1 MNVLQRVTPV
11 IINVSAVVV
20 LLKVLQVGGGACS
33 RDQTMD
39 ADYTDDSRDLLQTGG
54 PVDSDPAIDTR
65 WYRRYRANWRYS
77 VVAGAPVVFSPLL
90 FLIGTKPAKA
100 GYVVCLMA
108 VYWVT
113 EACPIAATALLPIAL
128 FPLLGVMDSART
140 CSNYLRDGNALFLA
154 GLIVAVAFEKW
165 NLHKRIAL
173 RVLLLA
179 GTKPRWVLLAFMG
192 TTAFL
197 SMWISNTATTAMML
211 PIAQAVLNGS
221 VCVLSNISRRI
232 QVQ

>member
-1 MNVLQRVTPV
+1 
-11 IINVSAVVV
+11 
-20 LLKVLQVGGGACS
+20 
-33 RDQTMD
+33 
-39 ADYTDDSRDLLQTGG
+39 
-54 PVDSDPAIDTR
+54 
-65 WYRRYRANWRYS
+65 
-77 VVAGAPVVFSPLL
+77 
-90 FLIGTKPAKA
+90 
-100 GYVVCLMA
+100 MA

-179 GTKPRWVLLAFMG
+179 GTKPRW
-192 TTAFL
+192 
-197 SMWISNTATTAMML
+197 
-211 PIAQAVLNGS
+211 
-221 VCVLSNISRRI
+221 
-232 QVQ
+232 